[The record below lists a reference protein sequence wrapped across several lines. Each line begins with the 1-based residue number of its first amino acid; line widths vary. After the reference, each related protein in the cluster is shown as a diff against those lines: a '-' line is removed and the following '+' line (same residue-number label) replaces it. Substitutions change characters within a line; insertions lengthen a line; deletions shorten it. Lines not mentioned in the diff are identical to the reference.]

1 MSAASA
7 GAASRSAAG
16 AAAERYLRA
25 ALEALDRARSSQGE
39 AITTAATWVGEAV
52 AGGHLLAVTGS
63 GHSHMLAEE
72 IFYRAGGLVAV
83 LPILDPALMLH
94 DAAVSSSR
102 IERLHGVAEVRIE
115 AAGIGAGDVLVV
127 ASNSGRNAYPV
138 EAAIVGRRLGARV
151 VALTSLP
158 HARSV
163 ASRHDSG
170 RRLFEVAD
178 LVLDTGVPPGDAAL
192 TLEGSNVPVGPL
204 STIVGAALL
213 EAVVVGAIAWMLERG
228 IEPQV
233 LRSAN
238 VDDAQQVDLAAWSA
252 RIPPLR

>member
-1 MSAASA
+1 MTERHSPHSLAADRYLRSALATLERARASQAEVVASA
-7 GAASRSAAG
+7 GA
-16 AAAERYLRA
+16 
-25 ALEALDRARSSQGE
+25 
-39 AITTAATWVGEAV
+39 WVGEAV
-52 AGGHLLAVTGS
+52 AGGHVLAVTGS

-72 IFYRAGGLVAV
+72 VFYRAGGLVAV

-102 IERLHGVAEVRIE
+102 IERLPGVAEVRLE
-115 AAGIGAGDVLVV
+115 AARIGRGDVLVV

-163 ASRHDSG
+163 TSRHASG
-170 RRLFEVAD
+170 QRLFEVAD
-178 LVLDTGVPPGDAAL
+178 LVLDTGVPAGDAAL
-192 TLEGSNVPVGPL
+192 DLDGLTTPVGAL
-204 STIVGAALL
+204 STVVAAALL
-213 EAVVVGAIAWMLERG
+213 EAVVVAAIEWLLAHGHTPE
-228 IEPQV
+228 V
-233 LRSAN
+233 FRSAN
-238 VDDAQQVDLAAWSA
+238 VDRADDADAVDLAAWSA

>member
-1 MSAASA
+1 MSRAATSD
-7 GAASRSAAG
+7 G
-16 AAAERYLRA
+16 AAAIDRYLAA
-25 ALEALDRARSSQGE
+25 ALEALEHARASQGE
-39 AITTAATWVGEAV
+39 ALTTAAAWVGEAV

-72 IFYRAGGLVAV
+72 VFYRAGGLLAV

-102 IERLHGVAEVRIE
+102 IERLPGVAEVRLE
-115 AAGIGAGDVLVV
+115 ASGIGPGDVLVV
-127 ASNSGRNAYPV
+127 ASNSGRNAYPI
-138 EAAIVGRRLGARV
+138 EAALVGRRLGARV

-163 ASRHDSG
+163 ASRHPSG
-170 RRLFEVAD
+170 LRLFEAAD
-178 LVLDTGVPPGDAAL
+178 LVLDTGVPAGDAAL
-192 TLEGSNVPVGPL
+192 RLDGLGVPVGPL
-204 STIVGAALL
+204 STIVGAALI
-213 EAVVVGAIAWMLERG
+213 EAVVVGAIAWLLERG

-238 VDDAQQVDLAAWSA
+238 VDDAQQLDLTPWSA
-252 RIPPLR
+252 RVPPLR